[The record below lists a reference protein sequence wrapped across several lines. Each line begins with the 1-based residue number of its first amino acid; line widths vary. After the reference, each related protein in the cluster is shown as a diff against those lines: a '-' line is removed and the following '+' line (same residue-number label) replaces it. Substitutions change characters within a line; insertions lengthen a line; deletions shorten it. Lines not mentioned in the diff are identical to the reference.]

1 MRDTFIKQIDYF
13 ERAIEVNGNLFQ
25 NSLDRLKNNKIKNEN
40 IQHAKHLISF
50 DAIQILL
57 AKYSRGDSMNELKE
71 EFPKVLKYMKDGWDD
86 SVVKFKMGRP
96 AKLYDFYWINDY
108 CYMLWMLSFATLLK
122 VSKNE
127 IDILHNL
134 IEKGNIDDKLL
145 LYILGHLNKKLYAKT
160 SIQKYEPFKRIYK
173 KAEVENIDSQHLKKY
188 LQNWYKHTNYLTW
201 HNYLNSVE
209 KGKFSYFGY
218 WSFEAAAVVAILGLD
233 DSSFRDN
240 PYYPKDLV
248 DYYRAETQL

>member
-1 MRDTFIKQIDYF
+1 MRDKNITQNDYF
-13 ERAIEVNGNLFQ
+13 DKKIDSLNELINYRLDGLLIEKYQ
-25 NSLDRLKNNKIKNEN
+25 KEN
-40 IQHAKHLISF
+40 IPGVKNGLFYESFEILI
-50 DAIQILL
+50 

-71 EFPKVLKYMKDGWDD
+71 EFPKVLKYMEDGWDD

-96 AKLYDFYWINDY
+96 TKIYDFYWINDY

-218 WSFEAAAVVAILGLD
+218 WSFETAAIVAIMDLD

-240 PYYPKDLV
+240 QYYPKDLV
-248 DYYRAETQL
+248 DYYRANS